1 MLHLRN
7 IAFLPAS
14 EPPRGLELSPPRTAK
29 RRVFTAAQKAR
40 IVEESFVS
48 GDSVCAVARRHGLM
62 AAQLFAWR
70 KSERLRREEGR
81 FDESRAA
88 PITLFAQDFEVD
100 LPPRRDT
107 APIEIS
113 IGAVT
118 VRVSQG
124 FDAQTLTA
132 VLQAIQN
139 AS

>member
-7 IAFLPAS
+7 IALLPAA
-14 EPPRGLELSPPRTAK
+14 EPSRGFGPSPRPAK
-29 RRVFTAAQKAR
+29 RRVFTAEQKAR

-48 GDSVCAVARRHGLM
+48 GDSVCTVARRHRLM

-70 KSERLRREEGR
+70 KTARLRREDAR
-81 FDESRAA
+81 FGESGAE
-88 PITLFAQDFEVD
+88 PIALLFGPDFEGD
-100 LPPRRDT
+100 LSPPQEA

-118 VRVSQG
+118 VRVPQG
-124 FDAQTLTA
+124 FDAHTLRE
-132 VLQAIQN
+132 VLQAIQG